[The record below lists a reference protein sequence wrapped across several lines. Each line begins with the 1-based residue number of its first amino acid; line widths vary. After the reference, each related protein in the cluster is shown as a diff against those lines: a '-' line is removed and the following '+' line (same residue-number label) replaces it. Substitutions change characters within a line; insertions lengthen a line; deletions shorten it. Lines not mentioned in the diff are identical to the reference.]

1 MPKIFVTQQNGETL
15 ALEAPVGRRLMEV
28 LRDGGTTVEGTC
40 GGACSCG
47 SCHVYVDDAWLSKLT
62 EAPDE
67 EREMIEAISDVIE
80 VRPTSRLACQI
91 QLTEALDGLSLTVAE
106 AL

>member
-1 MPKIFVTQQNGETL
+1 MPQIFVTQQDGRQL
-15 ALEAPVGRRLMEV
+15 ALEVPSGRRLMEA

-47 SCHVYVDDAWLSKLT
+47 SCHVYVDDAWLAKLT
-62 EAPDE
+62 QAEGD
-67 EREMIEAISDVIE
+67 EREMIEAIGDLIE

-91 QLTEALDGLSLTVAE
+91 QMSDALDGLTLTIAE
-106 AL
+106 AI

>member
-1 MPKIFVTQQNGETL
+1 MPQIFVTQQDGQQMTL
-15 ALEAPVGRRLMEV
+15 EVRSGQRLMEA

-47 SCHVYVDDAWLSKLT
+47 SCHVYVDDAWMAKLT
-62 EAPDE
+62 DAHDD
-67 EREMIEAISDVIE
+67 EREMIEAIGDVIE

-91 QLTEALDGLSLTVAE
+91 QMSDALDGLSLTIAE
-106 AL
+106 PI

>member
-1 MPKIFVTQQNGETL
+1 MPQIFVTQQDGQQLTL
-15 ALEAPVGRRLMEV
+15 EVASGRRLMEA

-47 SCHVYVDDAWLSKLT
+47 SCHVYVDDAWLAKLT
-62 EAPDE
+62 EAEDD
-67 EREMIEAISDVIE
+67 EREMIEAIGDVIE

-91 QLTEALDGLSLTVAE
+91 QMSDALDGLTLTIAE
-106 AL
+106 AI